1 MGPGCGRR
9 GSRGT
14 RGERRRAGAVGES
27 AGADTSY
34 LEAGK
39 STQVAR
45 GAENCYGTDLA
56 SEPVQ
61 TEAAPYALIGTDAAQ
76 LVRRIE
82 DGVLAGALRP
92 GAALPSVRRLAADLG
107 LSPTTV
113 ASAYRELRQRGVL
126 VTHDRART
134 LVAHRPALRFRLAPY
149 VPDGAVDLA
158 TGNPD
163 PALLPSLEAAVRDLP
178 SAQARYTDDVQLP
191 ALLELAREGL
201 LADGVPADHLLIVGG
216 GLDGIERVLEVHL
229 RLGDRIAVEDPGYPG
244 SLDLIRA
251 LGLEPVG
258 VEVDDDGPV
267 PDSLAVA
274 LSHGVEAVLL
284 VPRAQNPTGAAL
296 TPARAETLRGLLER
310 HPDVLVIEDDYAPPI
325 ALSSLSTLTIDR
337 SRWAVVRSVAKW
349 LGPQLRVGL
358 LAGDPETTTRVLARQ
373 RLGTGWVSQV
383 LQSLTATSWA
393 QASRDGT
400 LRAAADAYTARRTA
414 LLTALEV
421 RGISAR
427 GKTGMNVWIP
437 VPEEVPVVQGLAER
451 GWAVAAGEAFRL
463 TSETAVRVTVSG
475 LAVDEVATFAD
486 DLRTVLEEHLHGRR
500 G

>member
-1 MGPGCGRR
+1 VG
-9 GSRGT
+9 
-14 RGERRRAGAVGES
+14 RRAGGVGEW
-27 AGADTSY
+27 AGADTWN
-34 LEAGK
+34 LEAGNG
-39 STQVAR
+39 TQVAR
-45 GAENCYGTDLA
+45 GAENCYGTDLL

-61 TEAAPYALIGTDAAQ
+61 TEAAPYAIIGTDAAQ

-92 GAALPSVRRLAADLG
+92 GSPLPSVRRLAADLH

-134 LVAHRPALRFRLAPY
+134 IVAHRPPLRFRLAPY
-149 VPDGAVDLA
+149 VPDGTVDLA

-163 PALLPSLEAAVRDLP
+163 PALLPSLAAAVQGLP

-201 LADGVPADHLLIVGG
+201 VADGVPADHLLIVGG

-258 VEVDDDGPV
+258 IEVDDDGPL
-267 PDSLAVA
+267 PDSLTAA
-274 LSHGVEAVLL
+274 LSHGIEAVLV
-284 VPRAQNPTGAAL
+284 VPRAQNPTGASL
-296 TPARAETLRGLLER
+296 TPARAEELRALLER
-310 HPDVLVIEDDYAPPI
+310 HPDVLVIEDDYLAPI
-325 ALSSLSTLTIDR
+325 ADPPLSTLTTDR
-337 SRWAVVRSVAKW
+337 TRWAVVRSVAKW
-349 LGPQLRVGL
+349 LGPQLRVGVL
-358 LAGDPETTTRVLARQ
+358 VGDRETTTRVLARQ

-383 LQSLTATSWA
+383 LQRLTATSWA
-393 QASRDGT
+393 QAGRDGT
-400 LRAAADAYTARRTA
+400 LQAASDAYTARRTA
-414 LLTALEV
+414 LLAALEA
-421 RGISAR
+421 RGIPAR

-463 TSETAVRVTVSG
+463 TSESAVRITVSG
-475 LAVDEVATFAD
+475 ITVDEVSTLAD
-486 DLRTVLEEHLHGRR
+486 DLRAVLEEHLHGRR

>member
-1 MGPGCGRR
+1 MAQG
-9 GSRGT
+9 
-14 RGERRRAGAVGES
+14 VG
-27 AGADTSY
+27 
-34 LEAGK
+34 
-39 STQVAR
+39 
-45 GAENCYGTDLA
+45 NCYGTDLL

-61 TEAAPYALIGTDAAQ
+61 TEAAPYAIIGADAAQ

-92 GAALPSVRRLAADLG
+92 GEPLPSVRRLAADLG

-134 LVAHRPALRFRLAPY
+134 VVAHRPPLRFRLAPY

-163 PALLPSLEAAVRDLP
+163 PSLLPSLDSAVRALP

-201 LADGVPADHLLIVGG
+201 RADGVPADHLLVVGG

-251 LGLEPVG
+251 LGMEPVAI
-258 VEVDDDGPV
+258 EVDDDGPL
-267 PDSLAVA
+267 PDSLAAA

-284 VPRAQNPTGAAL
+284 VPRAQNPTGASL
-296 TPARAETLRGLLER
+296 TPARTEILRGLLEP
-310 HPDVLVIEDDYAPPI
+310 HPDVLVIEDDYAAPI
-325 ALSSLSTLTIDR
+325 AESPLSTLTADR
-337 SRWAVVRSVAKW
+337 PRWSVVRSVAKW

-358 LAGDPETTTRVLARQ
+358 LTGDQETTTRVLARQ

-383 LQSLTATSWA
+383 LQRLTATSWA
-393 QASRDGT
+393 EARRDGT
-400 LRAAADAYTARRTA
+400 LQAAEDAYAARRGA
-414 LLTALEV
+414 LLAALDA
-421 RGISAR
+421 RGIAAR

-463 TSETAVRVTVSG
+463 SSKSAIRITVSG
-475 LAVDEVATFAD
+475 LPVDDVPTLAD
-486 DLRTVLEEHLHGRR
+486 DLVAVLDEHLHGRR

>member
-1 MGPGCGRR
+1 L
-9 GSRGT
+9 
-14 RGERRRAGAVGES
+14 
-27 AGADTSY
+27 DT
-34 LEAGK
+34 
-39 STQVAR
+39 
-45 GAENCYGTDLA
+45 
-56 SEPVQ
+56 EPVQ
-61 TEAAPYALIGTDAAQ
+61 TEAAPYAIIGRDAAE

-82 DGVLAGALRP
+82 DGVLAGALGP
-92 GAALPSVRRLAADLG
+92 GTPLPSVRRLAADLG

-134 LVAHRPALRFRLAPY
+134 LVAHRPPLRFRLAPY
-149 VPDGAVDLA
+149 VPEGAVDLA

-163 PALLPSLEAAVRDLP
+163 PKLLPSLDAAVRALP

-191 ALLELAREGL
+191 ELVELAREGL
-201 LADGVPADHLLIVGG
+201 VPDGVSAEHLLVVGG

-229 RLGDRIAVEDPGYPG
+229 RLGDRVAVEDPGYPG

-251 LGLEPVG
+251 LGLEPVP
-258 VEVDDDGPV
+258 VEVDDDGPL
-267 PDSLAVA
+267 PDSLAAA
-274 LSHGVEAVLL
+274 LSHGVDAVLL

-296 TPARAETLRGLLER
+296 TPARAEVLRDLLAG
-310 HPDVLVIEDDYAPPI
+310 HPEVLVIEDDYAAPI
-325 ALSSLSTLTIDR
+325 AETALATLTMGR

-358 LAGDPETTTRVLARQ
+358 LAGDRETTTRVLARQ

-383 LQSLTATSWA
+383 LQRLTATSWA
-393 QASRDGT
+393 QAQRDGT
-400 LRAAADAYTARRTA
+400 LQTTAGAYTARRTA
-414 LLTALEV
+414 LLSALASHD
-421 RGISAR
+421 IPAH

-463 TSETAVRVTVSG
+463 ASESAVRVTVSG
-475 LAVDEVATFAD
+475 ITVDEVATLAD
-486 DLRTVLEEHLHGRR
+486 DLRAVLDEHLHGRR